1 MPANQRIPVD
11 KESKQKCKQTNKK
24 LADVTPIPK
33 KKPVN
38 DLKKDLH
45 PISLAPCGSKIA
57 EDFVIYD
64 HVKPTAL
71 QVPDDN
77 QFGAVLKS
85 FSTLALLEMLHTW
98 TEATDENGSTIRTIL
113 FDYRKAF
120 DLIDHSIL
128 VSKLRSLSMISWIID
143 FLSNR
148 FQRVKLVEGCVSE
161 WGSVRSGVP
170 QGTKLGP
177 WLFILRINDLTS
189 YDAFL
194 WKYVNDTTVSE
205 DGLKLT
211 VTNVRNYAY
220 LSL

>member
-1 MPANQRIPVD
+1 MTTI
-11 KESKQKCKQTNKK
+11 SKM
-24 LADVTPIPK
+24 
-33 KKPVN
+33 KPVK
-38 DLKKDLH
+38 DMKKDLH
-45 PISLAPCGSKIA
+45 PISLAPYVSKIA
-57 EDFVIYD
+57 ENFVICD

-85 FSTLALLEMLHTW
+85 LSTLALLEMLHTW
-98 TEATDENGSTIRTIL
+98 TEATDGNGSSIRMIL

-143 FLSNR
+143 FLSTR

-161 WGSVRSGVP
+161 WGSVPSGIP
-170 QGTKLGP
+170 RGTKLGL
-177 WLFILRINDLTS
+177 WLFILRINYLTS
-189 YDAFL
+189 HDALL

-205 DGLKLT
+205 VVLKLQAC
-211 VTNVRNYAY
+211 NVQKIVDRVEV
-220 LSL
+220 